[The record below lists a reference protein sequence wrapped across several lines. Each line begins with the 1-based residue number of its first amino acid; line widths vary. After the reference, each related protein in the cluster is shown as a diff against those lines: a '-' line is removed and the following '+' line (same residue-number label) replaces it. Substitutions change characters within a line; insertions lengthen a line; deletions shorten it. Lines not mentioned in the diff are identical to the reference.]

1 MRIAEI
7 QTQNKTYKLAME
19 TWSTSNAWGHK
30 TWLFDEFGNEI
41 ATNKVRY
48 YNRTWESYEYQTC
61 LLGMIREFVDTK
73 RNEYIARY
81 KDAHNITRLTGK
93 KRDEALEKFE
103 ALQIIKDM
111 REIQLR
117 LRDRI

>member
-7 QTQNKTYKLAME
+7 QTTNGVYNVGME
-19 TWSTSNAWGHK
+19 TWSTSRAWGHK
-30 TWLFDEFGNEI
+30 TYLFDNFGNEI
-41 ATNKVRY
+41 ATNKVTY

-61 LLGMIREFVDTK
+61 LLGMIRELIDTK
-73 RNEYIARY
+73 RNEYMARY
-81 KDAHNITRLTGK
+81 KDAHNIKRLGGK
-93 KRDEALEKFE
+93 EKDRALEKFE
-103 ALQIIKDM
+103 ALEIIKDM